1 MKEAL
6 QRIARE
12 LGLPLEG
19 LISYYKAYWKYIRT
33 TIEDFNLKSD
43 LTQEEYDKLR
53 VNFNI
58 PFLGKLA
65 CPYSRQVK
73 LRQSYK
79 DRINGTDTKRN
90 NTDSK

>member
-12 LGLPLEG
+12 LGLPLED
-19 LISYYKAYWKYIRT
+19 LIKYYKAYWKFIRT
-33 TIEDFNLKSD
+33 TIEGFELKAD
-43 LTQEEYDKLR
+43 LTQEDYDKLR

>member
-12 LGLPLEG
+12 LGLPLED

-79 DRINGTDTKRN
+79 DRINGTNTKRN

>member
-12 LGLPLEG
+12 LGLPLED

-33 TIEDFNLKSD
+33 TIEGFNLKSD

-79 DRINGTDTKRN
+79 DRINGTNTKGD

>member
-12 LGLPLEG
+12 LDLPLEE

>member
-6 QRIARE
+6 QRIAME
-12 LGLPLEG
+12 LGLPLED

-33 TIEDFNLKSD
+33 TIEGFNLKSD

>member
-12 LGLPLEG
+12 LGLPLED

-33 TIEDFNLKSD
+33 TIEGFNLKSD

-58 PFLGKLA
+58 PFLGKIA
-65 CPYSRQVK
+65 CPYNRQVK

>member
-12 LGLPLEG
+12 LGLSLEE

-79 DRINGTDTKRN
+79 DRINGTDIKRN

>member
-6 QRIARE
+6 QRIAME
-12 LGLPLEG
+12 LGLPLED
-19 LISYYKAYWKYIRT
+19 LISYYKAYWKYIKT

-79 DRINGTDTKRN
+79 DRINGTNTKRN